1 MGAARGARAGRWIMN
16 PRLLVAVEDSAT
28 GLETAAVA
36 VELAAELGGCVLA
49 VHVLGDGHVEAAL
62 RAGRSHDEH
71 VVEARGASSAALLHH
86 VVAHARRAGVAVET
100 RRLEGHPAAR
110 ILEAA
115 REWSAGM
122 VVIGRSGRTSSGP
135 HYVGAQTRHVLEFS
149 EVPVLVVPLPDR
161 TVAAP
166 APFQV

>member
-1 MGAARGARAGRWIMN
+1 
-16 PRLLVAVEDSAT
+16 
-28 GLETAAVA
+28 
-36 VELAAELGGCVLA
+36 
-49 VHVLGDGHVEAAL
+49 
-62 RAGRSHDEH
+62 

-86 VVAHARRAGVAVET
+86 VVALAGRAGVPVET

-149 EVPVLVVPLPDR
+149 DVPVLVVPLPDR
-161 TVAAP
+161 QAHP
-166 APFQV
+166 PPPFQA